1 MCYLP
6 GYLWWLRA
14 YYTPEKPQAPIP
26 LKDVR
31 VEALIADFVV
41 SVTIHQTFINVEEQP
56 IEAVYMFPLEEKAA
70 VTNFVACI
78 DGKKI
83 RGVIQ
88 EKEEARAT
96 YEDAIASGHGA
107 YKLEEKDDE
116 ANVFTVNVGNLP
128 PGKEVTISI
137 TYATELTFVEGLLQ
151 WRLPSTNDNPS
162 YFVPKEKSFAVPELK
177 LTVKLEMTSNIRT
190 VSSPSHPITFEF
202 GDEPT
207 QGVVTMQPSPAG
219 TPPVD
224 FLQWRLPSTND
235 NPSYFV
241 PKEKSFAVPELKL
254 TVKLEMTSNIR
265 TVSSPSHPITFEFG
279 DEPTQGVVTMQP
291 SPAGTPPVDFVLL
304 TKLATPHQPGT
315 RVGVNE
321 KGNKAIMLSLY
332 PNLELSDD
340 DDVYTEMVF
349 LVDRSY
355 SMAGQRIAQVKETLA
370 IFLRS
375 LGPGTFFNII
385 GFGSRTQHL
394 FKNGSVEYNDTNLE
408 IAAKHVALMNADLDG
423 TDILKPLK
431 EVLQTKPKDGYPRQL
446 FILTD
451 GQVANTIE
459 CVEFVR
465 KHADTTRVFTFGI
478 GSEASTELVKG
489 LARAGEGFYEFVHGN
504 DSMEEKVM
512 RQLNRAMQPALTNL
526 ALTWKGFKVRQSPH
540 RLSPLFAG
548 GRIVVYAFPQ
558 DGEPQTGQIEV
569 TLRAKIGNKPFIS
582 NTKIDLNDAR
592 PGDLIHKLAA
602 KSTLRDLAECRSYF
616 HNPKGEVVPGKN
628 VTQEAVR
635 LSVEHGVMSKLT
647 AFVAVE
653 EREEI
658 TEGSMQLRKVPITFE
673 KMTDY
678 IAKRNR
684 QLAAQKCHEEQK
696 RHRALRDL
704 TDRPQPGPPQM
715 RGSCAPIMAS
725 SASSLPMMSALSYDS
740 SGSDDEYANGGGGAP
755 AAPMARAFGKSG
767 GCGRGGGVSKDKVML
782 KKNKKASS
790 TAAPMRSR
798 KSLVSSPPRGEGAP
812 GGSGSFI
819 ADERCKEEAEAEAYA
834 GGEDEEE
841 ATEADAGSTSTL
853 VQPQPQQTAPE
864 EPTLAPAPALMR
876 SIITRQ
882 KASGSWE
889 ASDVADL
896 LQIPLDQLLAALP
909 ATAASAS
916 APAAVLVLWA
926 TAVASAYLLAR
937 FADQKVNWELVVR
950 KAHKFVARQ
959 AKTVGGGPAAVIDW
973 HQLAAD
979 FLASLP

>member
-224 FLQWRLPSTND
+224 F
-235 NPSYFV
+235 
-241 PKEKSFAVPELKL
+241 
-254 TVKLEMTSNIR
+254 
-265 TVSSPSHPITFEFG
+265 
-279 DEPTQGVVTMQP
+279 
-291 SPAGTPPVDFVLL
+291 VLL

-321 KGNKAIMLSLY
+321 KGNKAVMLSLY

-696 RHRALRDL
+696 RHRALR
-704 TDRPQPGPPQM
+704 GPPQM